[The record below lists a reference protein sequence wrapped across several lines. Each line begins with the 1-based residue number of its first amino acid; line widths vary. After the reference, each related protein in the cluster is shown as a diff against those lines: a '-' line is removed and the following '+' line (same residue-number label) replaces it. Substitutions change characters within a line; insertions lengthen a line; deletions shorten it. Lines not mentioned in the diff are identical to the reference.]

1 MSRSVPFHRIPQI
14 LLLSAALFLLSGDIS
29 HQPPRAVALPPLEQT
44 SEGGGFVPGEL
55 LVKPARGAFGLSA
68 ELAMEYPVA
77 LKEEL
82 APLGVLRLGVP
93 EGRELEIIG
102 LLRSDPRVEWAEPN
116 HVRTLMAV
124 PDDRLY
130 RQFQWNLRQMQ
141 MEKAWEIS
149 TGSQEVLVAVLDTGI
164 DRSHPDLE
172 GKLLPGR
179 DMLNDDPNPED
190 DSGHGTHKAGVIGAL
205 SNNGTGVAGI
215 SWGARILPV
224 KVLNSSGVGPD
235 SVIARGITYAADEG
249 ARVINMS
256 FGSSTSSQLLADAV
270 RYATQKGSLLVA
282 AAGNTARVD
291 NAVIYPAAYP
301 QVLAVAATDENDEV
315 ADFSQHHSYVGIS
328 APGVHIVS
336 TFWRDAGYGSYVSS
350 SGTSDAAPHVS
361 GLAAL
366 IWSVNPGLSPAQV
379 KKIIQDTAEDLG
391 TPGNDEYYGTGR
403 INAYKA
409 LLAARPS
416 QSPPTPAPVPTP
428 APPVVTPG
436 PAPAPATLPRT
447 VWYFAEGSTA
457 APFDLWLLIQ
467 NPNAA
472 AVTARVSYMKSD
484 GSVRLQEV
492 WLPPVSRKSIYVNQ
506 LIPDAELSMKVES
519 SALVFAERAM
529 YFGRDGHDAVGVTSP
544 SRLWY
549 MAEGSTREGFDSWI
563 LLQNPLELPTSATVT
578 FLTSDGQR
586 RETELT
592 LPPTSR
598 RSIFVN
604 QLLPEA
610 DFSTMVASD
619 QPIIAERAMY
629 FRQGGGHGSMGATQ
643 SSRVWYLA
651 EGIMDEANDSWILVM
666 NPNQSP
672 ANLKVTFMGEDGN
685 STVGY
690 YSAAPFS
697 RFSLHANDV
706 VPRGRHGAQ
715 VESDQPV
722 VVERS
727 SYFAEGAAGH
737 NSVATPLLAQEWYLP
752 EGSTR
757 QPFSEVI
764 AILNP
769 NDQVANLMVFFMKM
783 DGGVETR
790 YFAARPNSRVT
801 LNVNELMPDA
811 ELSTKVVSDI
821 PVAVERSMYFA
832 GGRGG
837 TSSFGIPR

>member
-1 MSRSVPFHRIPQI
+1 MSRSVPFHRILQI
-14 LLLSAALFLLSGDIS
+14 LLLPAALFLLSGDVS

-55 LVKPARGAFGLSA
+55 LVKPARGASGLSA
-68 ELAMEYPVA
+68 ELAMKYPVA

-102 LLRSDPRVEWAEPN
+102 LLRSDPRVEWAELN

-179 DMLNDDPNPED
+179 DMLNDDSNPED
-190 DSGHGTHKAGVIGAL
+190 DSGHGTHKAGVVGAL

-379 KKIIQDTAEDLG
+379 KKIIQDTADDLG

-409 LLAARPS
+409 LL
-416 QSPPTPAPVPTP
+416 
-428 APPVVTPG
+428 
-436 PAPAPATLPRT
+436 
-447 VWYFAEGSTA
+447 
-457 APFDLWLLIQ
+457 
-467 NPNAA
+467 
-472 AVTARVSYMKSD
+472 
-484 GSVRLQEV
+484 
-492 WLPPVSRKSIYVNQ
+492 
-506 LIPDAELSMKVES
+506 
-519 SALVFAERAM
+519 
-529 YFGRDGHDAVGVTSP
+529 
-544 SRLWY
+544 
-549 MAEGSTREGFDSWI
+549 
-563 LLQNPLELPTSATVT
+563 
-578 FLTSDGQR
+578 
-586 RETELT
+586 
-592 LPPTSR
+592 
-598 RSIFVN
+598 
-604 QLLPEA
+604 
-610 DFSTMVASD
+610 
-619 QPIIAERAMY
+619 
-629 FRQGGGHGSMGATQ
+629 
-643 SSRVWYLA
+643 
-651 EGIMDEANDSWILVM
+651 
-666 NPNQSP
+666 
-672 ANLKVTFMGEDGN
+672 
-685 STVGY
+685 
-690 YSAAPFS
+690 
-697 RFSLHANDV
+697 
-706 VPRGRHGAQ
+706 
-715 VESDQPV
+715 
-722 VVERS
+722 
-727 SYFAEGAAGH
+727 
-737 NSVATPLLAQEWYLP
+737 
-752 EGSTR
+752 
-757 QPFSEVI
+757 
-764 AILNP
+764 
-769 NDQVANLMVFFMKM
+769 
-783 DGGVETR
+783 
-790 YFAARPNSRVT
+790 
-801 LNVNELMPDA
+801 
-811 ELSTKVVSDI
+811 
-821 PVAVERSMYFA
+821 
-832 GGRGG
+832 
-837 TSSFGIPR
+837 